1 MSKSKLLHV
10 NVLAGRILDAILLQ
24 GPSGV
29 LLELLLIHR
38 PNALSKPRFWNM
50 VVVDHKQHAAD
61 DADCIVMHILVCP
74 RMSVCL
80 PGWLSVCL

>member
-1 MSKSKLLHV
+1 MCMSKSKLLHV

-61 DADCIVMHILVCP
+61 DAD
-74 RMSVCL
+74 
-80 PGWLSVCL
+80 